1 MDTTTLDILV
11 HDRQLLAALALGLV
25 MVLYVAEVLW
35 QVRLQA
41 RFLAAL
47 PVFARASLP
56 PHPRQ
61 PWLAFVSTPRFALA
75 LWRSF
80 RRDLPDDASAII
92 ALKRQM
98 RASLRREFA
107 LIALGVLAGG
117 ALIAVGWRG
126 P

>member
-1 MDTTTLDILV
+1 MDTTTLGILV
-11 HDRQLLAALALGLV
+11 HDRQLVAALALGLV

-47 PVFARASLP
+47 PVFARAALP

-61 PWLAFVSTPRFALA
+61 PWLAFASTPRFAVA

-80 RRDLPDDASAII
+80 RCDLPDDVAAVI

-98 RASLRREFA
+98 RASLRREFV
-107 LIALGVLAGG
+107 LIALAVLAGG
-117 ALIAVGWRG
+117 ALIALEWRG